1 MAVGVDVEVDVEVD
15 AVTVA
20 GATVKPEGRTDV
32 AVEVEEDEELLLWGV
47 RIEDWLAEEPE
58 DEAAGKGEFLDEPRG
73 LEFEEGTL
81 WALL

>member
-32 AVEVEEDEELLLWGV
+32 AVEVEEDEELLL
-47 RIEDWLAEEPE
+47 
-58 DEAAGKGEFLDEPRG
+58 
-73 LEFEEGTL
+73 
-81 WALL
+81 

>member
-1 MAVGVDVEVDVEVD
+1 MGVDVEVDVEVD
-15 AVTVA
+15 GVTAA

-81 WALL
+81 